1 MPPESR
7 VRALADHVICPYACA
22 GDANAPRSTQKVE
35 SRDVTAPTV
44 HYGRARSEAKD
55 DIPKFSWFDSPY
67 RKMRN
72 VLMDDLDFYHGVP
85 DHVMRLPLPGPYD
98 NIEHGSTAYYELIR
112 HLTFRI
118 LRLGASHTN
127 ISELQRR
134 YGGNPGAPHYL
145 STNICYPL
153 CTWQENLASKPTLY
167 NILATRAIIG
177 NPDDAARLA
186 STHLMKEDNFK
197 PVLHDSVIST
207 DDMCKWRRMRQHLTP
222 AFLPYNSLAIHSHPA
237 SIARAR
243 VGIERLQSLLLQGSG
258 DDGADVV
265 NSDGCVRNWIAD
277 MMDNSGERSGQ
288 PSTPNGPL
296 TALLR
301 TMDESRRTVFG
312 NYLIFAFAG
321 HDTTGNTMTWMLYE
335 LVKQPEL
342 LRQVQE
348 EVDHVLKEIGCQDG
362 DVSLL
367 RYADLHKFEILTRCI
382 TETLRLWP
390 AVPNGSFRK
399 LQHDDV
405 VTGANGEMV
414 TLPAGTRIQIPIWCL
429 HRNPALWGDDADQFK
444 PLTRNFTEDEL
455 PKEWNGKVPESK
467 RFAPFMFSPRG
478 CIGRNFAQM
487 EMRIIF
493 AHLLHYFD
501 FALHEKYVNAE
512 NYFGINRGTL
522 GPKDL
527 LHTSEDR
534 APLMGLHMHV
544 TRRPVREG

>member
-399 LQHDDV
+399 LQHDD
-405 VTGANGEMV
+405 
-414 TLPAGTRIQIPIWCL
+414 
-429 HRNPALWGDDADQFK
+429 
-444 PLTRNFTEDEL
+444 
-455 PKEWNGKVPESK
+455 EWNGKVPESK

>member
-72 VLMDDLDFYHGVP
+72 VLMDDLDFCSICHWPEPPY
-85 DHVMRLPLPGPYD
+85 LP
-98 NIEHGSTAYYELIR
+98 
-112 HLTFRI
+112 
-118 LRLGASHTN
+118 
-127 ISELQRR
+127 
-134 YGGNPGAPHYL
+134 
-145 STNICYPL
+145 
-153 CTWQENLASKPTLY
+153 
-167 NILATRAIIG
+167 
-177 NPDDAARLA
+177 
-186 STHLMKEDNFK
+186 
-197 PVLHDSVIST
+197 
-207 DDMCKWRRMRQHLTP
+207 
-222 AFLPYNSLAIHSHPA
+222 
-237 SIARAR
+237 
-243 VGIERLQSLLLQGSG
+243 
-258 DDGADVV
+258 
-265 NSDGCVRNWIAD
+265 
-277 MMDNSGERSGQ
+277 
-288 PSTPNGPL
+288 
-296 TALLR
+296 
-301 TMDESRRTVFG
+301 
-312 NYLIFAFAG
+312 
-321 HDTTGNTMTWMLYE
+321 
-335 LVKQPEL
+335 
-342 LRQVQE
+342 VQE

-399 LQHDDV
+399 LQHDD
-405 VTGANGEMV
+405 
-414 TLPAGTRIQIPIWCL
+414 
-429 HRNPALWGDDADQFK
+429 
-444 PLTRNFTEDEL
+444 
-455 PKEWNGKVPESK
+455 EWNGKVPESK